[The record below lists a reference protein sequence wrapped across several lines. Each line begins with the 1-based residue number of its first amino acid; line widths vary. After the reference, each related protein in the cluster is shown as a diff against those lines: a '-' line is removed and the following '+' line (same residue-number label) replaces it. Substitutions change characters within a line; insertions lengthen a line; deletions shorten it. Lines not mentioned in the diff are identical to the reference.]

1 MESGSNQT
9 TEGQKSSTDRG
20 GAMMRSLVRLS
31 IVCIVTLFIASCG
44 HEVKRPHYYTL
55 DIPPAPDRTAGSPR
69 FTGTVAVSRFE
80 APSYLR
86 QGRIVY
92 RESPEEVGFY
102 EYHRWAADPA
112 ETTTTAMIDTL
123 RSLRLF
129 SVVKRYD
136 GHNQQDYLM
145 VGRLERLEEVDY
157 GGPVRVEAKISAEL
171 VNLRTGS
178 TEWTGDASEMLNIEN
193 RSVDSVVTAMNR
205 TVQKSV
211 NQLVASLDQRLA
223 AK

>member
-1 MESGSNQT
+1 M
-9 TEGQKSSTDRG
+9 
-20 GAMMRSLVRLS
+20 RLS
-31 IVCIVTLFIASCG
+31 IVCVATLFVAGCG
-44 HEVKRPHYYTL
+44 HEVKRPHYYAL
-55 DIPPAPDRTAGSPR
+55 DIPPAPDHTAGHPR

-80 APSYLR
+80 TPSYLR

-112 ETTTTAMIDTL
+112 ETTTTAIIEAL
-123 RSLRLF
+123 LSSRLF

-145 VGRLERLEEVDY
+145 VGQLERLEEIDY

-205 TVQKSV
+205 TVQKSI